1 MGGRCDLSGSA
12 VLLSGAAEG
21 LPGQERERKNRGC
34 KWCGACSQQLHWQE
48 DYRIKLY
55 ICLQGPLGCFLIC
68 LTLEGTGKVE
78 ASEVGLSCPELVTSS
93 VSCSP
98 EMKVALSL
106 VAVFGCCIHT
116 RQSCCS
122 GLSGA
127 LHCDLPAT
135 STPHTPTFSF

>member
-12 VLLSGAAEG
+12 VLPSGASEG
-21 LPGQERERKNRGC
+21 LPGRERERKDRGC
-34 KWCGACSQQLHWQE
+34 KWYRACSQQLHWQE

-106 VAVFGCCIHT
+106 VAVRDFLEPCTVISLPPPHPT
-116 RQSCCS
+116 PQ
-122 GLSGA
+122 LSHSKPWA
-127 LHCDLPAT
+127 
-135 STPHTPTFSF
+135 